1 MILGPERIK
10 TNLSEIAI
18 GHLETQGEGGW
29 NASFLGSLV
38 LNDLAAH
45 ILEVV
50 WIIPGLTWIGL
61 ISFICQVI
69 SAYLSFELYFLLSH
83 SSAVMFIKMGNR

>member
-50 WIIPGLTWIGL
+50 WIIPGLT
-61 ISFICQVI
+61 
-69 SAYLSFELYFLLSH
+69 
-83 SSAVMFIKMGNR
+83 